1 MHQLRQQPHQQK
13 MQPHKMKRSVHAPS
27 EKKKT
32 KSLAHKQKFNVVSLA
47 VAYRPQP

>member
-1 MHQLRQQPHQQK
+1 MHQLQQQLHLQK
-13 MQPHKMKRSVHAPS
+13 IQPHKKKRSVLAQS